1 MIKPLAAAAAAAALL
16 LAPTAVG
23 ATWDAA
29 LLAQDD
35 NNTAHVARYDKLLNQ
50 LQPRCR
56 QSRSTIA
63 RYTVSAKRVMAADG
77 HHFTNLTLLLALQ
90 GTLPKG
96 HARVD
101 CVGRY
106 ASMVVL
112 FERHP

>member
-1 MIKPLAAAAAAAALL
+1 MIKTLAAAAAAAAFA
-16 LAPTAVG
+16 LAPAASA

-35 NNTAHVARYDKLLNQ
+35 QNVAHVASYDKLLNQ

-56 QSRSTIA
+56 QSRSAVA

-77 HHFTNLTLLLALQ
+77 HHFTNLTLLHTLY
-90 GTLPKG
+90 GTLPRG